1 MLQIRQGDVLLVR
14 VDDDPA
20 HFIEARKH
28 DLHDVPR
35 ERGRLVLAHGEVT
48 GHAHVVESE
57 EASLVSEEQAQELF
71 LLVHGTE
78 SVALV
83 HEEHETLDVPP
94 GAYRVVRQ
102 REYREPTEW
111 NDEWDY
117 VAD

>member
-1 MLQIRQGDVLLVR
+1 MQIRQGDVLLVR
-14 VDDDPA
+14 VDDDPE
-20 HFIEARKH
+20 HFRERRRH
-28 DLHDVPR
+28 SLHPIPR

-83 HEEHETLDVPP
+83 HEEHEALDIPP

-102 REYREPTEW
+102 REYHDPDEW
-111 NDEWDY
+111 NEDWDF